1 MTNPGRVRRSVAL
14 LLTAVVSVAAA
25 TRASAADLLIRDVT
39 LVDGTGAAPLAGVS
53 VLIRDGRIAAVTVG
67 AAAARGAEVVDG
79 RGRFLVPGLIDTHVH
94 IQGGRLPKEGGGSY
108 VDRQLALRTL
118 QGYLYCGVTS
128 VYDSG
133 NSEDFIFELRAAE
146 RAGEI
151 VAPRIFATGANIT
164 VPGGYG
170 DNAFSIKVANL
181 DADRPT
187 LVAHFERRPDLQKI
201 LYDSLGAFGTP
212 LAPVLPEATLREVIW
227 MANVRGIPTTVHSIS
242 EPASRTVVAAG
253 IDGFAHPVRAAAS
266 RDFVQMLAVKR
277 IPVST
282 TLTVLAHIARVVDD
296 PGFLDAPLFRATV
309 EPAQLAQEKGPA
321 RLRYVENGMS
331 PQFRLLLPHVSA
343 TVKKM
348 HDAGVILALGTD
360 RTWGASAH
368 MELELLHAAGIALPD
383 LVRIATLNGAIYL
396 HRERELGSIERG
408 KQADMLLLREDPTR
422 SVAAW
427 QAIDAVWKGG
437 RRVDL
442 AALDLPATR
451 GKAAR

>member
-1 MTNPGRVRRSVAL
+1 MKGASALRGTAMLLFAAAVA
-14 LLTAVVSVAAA
+14 VAAGRPA
-25 TRASAADLLIRDVT
+25 LAADLLIRDVT
-39 LVDGTGAAPLAGVS
+39 LVDGTGAPPLPGVS
-53 VLIRDGRIAAVTVG
+53 VRVRDGRIASITAG
-67 AAAARGAEVVDG
+67 ADAARGAEVVDG

-94 IQGGRLPKEGGGSY
+94 VQGGRLPKEGGGTY
-108 VDRQLALRTL
+108 VDRTLALRTL

-128 VYDSG
+128 IYDSG

-146 RAGEI
+146 RAGTI

-181 DADRPT
+181 DADRQA
-187 LVAHFERRPDLQKI
+187 LVAHFARQPDLQKI
-201 LYDSLGAFGTP
+201 LYDSLGSFGTP
-212 LAPVLPEATLREVIW
+212 MAPVLPDATLREVIG
-227 MANVRGIPTTVHSIS
+227 MANVRGIPTTVHSIT
-242 EPASRTVVAAG
+242 ELASRTVVAAG
-253 IDGFAHPVRAAAS
+253 IDAFAHPVRAAAS
-266 RDFVQMLAVKR
+266 RDFLQLLAVKR

-282 TLTVLAHIARVVDD
+282 TLVVLSHIARVVDD

-331 PQFRLLLPHVSA
+331 PQFRLVLPHVTA
-343 TVKKM
+343 TVRKM
-348 HDAGVILALGTD
+348 HEAGVILALGTD
-360 RTWGASAH
+360 RTWGASVH
-368 MELELLHAAGIALPD
+368 MELELLHAAGIPLAD

-408 KQADMLLLREDPTR
+408 KQADLLLLREDPTR
-422 SVAAW
+422 SLAAW

-437 RRVDL
+437 QRIDL
-442 AALDLPATR
+442 AALDLPGTR
-451 GKAAR
+451 GKGAR